1 MQFASCRYLFTD
13 ILLLFCLNVNA
24 QKADDIVGKW
34 QNIDDRNFQIEIS
47 ISNEG
52 KYFGRVINSLDH
64 TVNGREVLK
73 KFVYNKERKKYF
85 GTLSP
90 LNMPLELVAEIKMV
104 SVGELKIT
112 MHKFLL
118 TKTIYLIRI

>member
-1 MQFASCRYLFTD
+1 MTMQFASCRYLFTD
-13 ILLLFCLNVNA
+13 ILLLLCLNVNA

-52 KYFGRVINSLDH
+52 KYFARVINSLDH
-64 TVNGREVLK
+64 TVHGREVLQR
-73 KFVYNKERKKYF
+73 FIYNKERKKYL

-90 LNMPLELVAEIKMV
+90 PSMPLELVAEIKMV
-104 SVGELKIT
+104 SIGHNNFK
-112 MHKFLL
+112 
-118 TKTIYLIRI
+118 

>member
-1 MQFASCRYLFTD
+1 MQFANCRYLFTD
-13 ILLLFCLNVNA
+13 ILLLLCLNVNA
-24 QKADDIVGKW
+24 QNAYDIVGKW

-52 KYFGRVINSLDH
+52 NYFGWVINSLDR

-73 KFVYNKERKKYF
+73 RFIYNKEKKKYL

-90 LNMPLELVAEIKMV
+90 PNAPLELVAEIKMV
-104 SVGELKIT
+104 SIGELKIT

-118 TKTIYLIRI
+118 AKTIYLIRL